1 MAWLNTSHLARFAAG
16 FEGRARGLFAKKTD
30 IPSSLPAAGGDAAT
44 VNGHSVNV
52 DVPEDAK
59 FSDTKYNV
67 MGAATAQVA
76 GTSGL
81 VPAPEK
87 GKQDAFLRGDGTWA
101 EIEEAADADIDAI
114 IQGIFREEEE

>member
-16 FEGRARGLFAKKTD
+16 FEERARGLFAKKTD

-44 VNGHSVNV
+44 VNGHRVNA
-52 DVPEDAK
+52 DVPGDAK

-87 GKQDAFLRGDGTWA
+87 GKQDAFLRGDGTW
-101 EIEEAADADIDAI
+101 EILKEATDEDIDAI
-114 IQGIFREEEE
+114 IAGTFK